1 MRSCEHFNKKPLKN
15 ARIIKHSPYGADK
28 QLKLQIKIPTSLGG
42 GGGAEGG
49 SVTEIKP
56 PSCIL
61 PLHLKSTARQ
71 NWGSGEFEPGYTCS
85 KG

>member
-28 QLKLQIKIPTSLGG
+28 QLKLQIKISTSLGG
-42 GGGAEGG
+42 GGGGGGEGG

-61 PLHLKSTARQ
+61 PLHLKSTALLL
-71 NWGSGEFEPGYTCS
+71 C
-85 KG
+85 

>member
-42 GGGAEGG
+42 GGGEEKEG
-49 SVTEIKP
+49 
-56 PSCIL
+56 L
-61 PLHLKSTARQ
+61 LLK
-71 NWGSGEFEPGYTCS
+71 
-85 KG
+85 

>member
-1 MRSCEHFNKKPLKN
+1 MRSCEHFNEKLLKN

-42 GGGAEGG
+42 GGGGEGG

-61 PLHLKSTARQ
+61 PLHLKSTALLL
-71 NWGSGEFEPGYTCS
+71 C
-85 KG
+85 